1 MPDQPSQLNQY
12 LDLLFTY
19 GPVWAYVILF
29 AACLIE
35 NIFPPFPG
43 DSFIVAAGGLVALDR
58 LNLITS
64 MLVIVA
70 GGMTSVMLLYFLGKN
85 YGRDFF
91 IRKNYKYFSV
101 DDIGKMEAKLGKW
114 GALILI
120 SSRFVVG
127 LRAALALAAGI
138 GRYPAIGMVIYSTIS
153 YLIFTSLLM
162 YASINLVEHFETIEY
177 YFTTYDRV
185 VYPILILMVILWLVR
200 KYRAMKKKA

>member
-64 MLVIVA
+64 MLVIIA

-85 YGRDFF
+85 YGREFF
-91 IRKNYKYFSV
+91 LRKNYKYFSV
-101 DDIGKMEAKLGKW
+101 DDIGKMEAKLWKW

-127 LRAALALAAGI
+127 VRAALALAAGI
-138 GRYPAIGMVIYSTIS
+138 GRYPTVGMVVYSTLS
-153 YLIFTSLLM
+153 YIIFTGLLM

-177 YFTTYDRV
+177 YFTTYDRI
-185 VYPILILMVILWLVR
+185 VYPILIILVILWLAR
-200 KYRAMKKKA
+200 KYRTMKKKA

>member
-1 MPDQPSQLNQY
+1 MADQPSQLNQY

-29 AACLIE
+29 AACFIE

-58 LNLITS
+58 LSLITS
-64 MLVIVA
+64 MLVIIA
-70 GGMTSVMLLYFLGKN
+70 GGMTSVMVLYFVGKN

-91 IRKNYKYFSV
+91 LRKNYKYFSV

-120 SSRFVVG
+120 CSRFVVG
-127 LRAALALAAGI
+127 VRAALALAAGV
-138 GRYPAIGMVIYSTIS
+138 GRYPTVGMVIYSTIS

-162 YASINLVEHFETIEY
+162 YASINLVEHIETIEY
-177 YFTTYDRV
+177 YFTTYDRI
-185 VYPILILMVILWLVR
+185 VYPILIVLVILWLVR
-200 KYRAMKKKA
+200 KYWAIKKKV